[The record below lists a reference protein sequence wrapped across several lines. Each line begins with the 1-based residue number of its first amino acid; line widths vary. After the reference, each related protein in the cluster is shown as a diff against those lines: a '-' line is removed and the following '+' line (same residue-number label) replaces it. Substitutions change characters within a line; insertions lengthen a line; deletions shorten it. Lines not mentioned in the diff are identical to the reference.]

1 AAALLFVGP
10 AHAQDLSMVSSAL
23 SNAQPGGPIVY
34 FIIVRNTG
42 AAAATNVTFTDV
54 IPPNTAF
61 IAGVSPSSAV
71 CSTPPVGSTGTFAC
85 TMATLNGSTQFFLEV
100 QVDAAAQ
107 QGTVIS
113 NIASVTSG
121 N

>member
-1 AAALLFVGP
+1 MRASLLVAAALLLVGP
-10 AHAQDLSMVSSAL
+10 AYAQDLSVVSSAL

-34 FIIVRNTG
+34 FIIVRNAG

-61 IAGVSPSSAV
+61 IAAGYSSSAV
-71 CSTPPVGSTGTFAC
+71 CSTPAVGSAGTFTC
-85 TMATLNGSTQFFLEV
+85 TMAALSGSTQFLLEV

-107 QGTVIS
+107 QGTI
-113 NIASVTSG
+113 I
-121 N
+121 